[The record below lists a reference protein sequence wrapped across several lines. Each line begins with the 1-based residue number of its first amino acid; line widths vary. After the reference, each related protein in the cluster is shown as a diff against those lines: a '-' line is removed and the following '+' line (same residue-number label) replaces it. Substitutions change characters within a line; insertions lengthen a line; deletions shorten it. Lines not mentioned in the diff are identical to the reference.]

1 MRAATLPATRA
12 QRHSMVQIL
21 AAIEEAVG
29 RSSTCGVEM
38 AAELAREAAS
48 EDTPSWLPSRIAD
61 APVPECC
68 EAPGELWPCSA
79 ANAWSA
85 RSAPAH

>member
-1 MRAATLPATRA
+1 
-12 QRHSMVQIL
+12 
-21 AAIEEAVG
+21 VG
-29 RSSTCGVEM
+29 SSTFGDEM
-38 AAELAREAAS
+38 AAELAGEAAS

-79 ANAWSA
+79 ASAWSA